1 MLELWAC
8 NHQTPKNNTHVVY
21 MYTTAFV
28 MPVSLYIYITILLNR
43 GVKVILVH
51 GPRKDIK
58 SLGAAPWLNSLTA
71 S

>member
-1 MLELWAC
+1 MLELWSC
-8 NHQTPKNNTHVVY
+8 NHQTPKNNTYVVY

-51 GPRKDIK
+51 GPRKYIK